1 MKNLKKL
8 VVLVLTMAMV
18 VSMAACGGGESGGD
32 AAGDKYAVILK
43 TQATDFWV
51 QMNDGVAAYAEENG
65 IDIYLAAAQSDSDDA
80 GQLAIVEQCINDG
93 YAGIA
98 VAPVNAAAL
107 VAGVKAANDAG
118 ITVVNIDEQF
128 DPGEM
133 ESQGAVCSG
142 FVSSDNKAIGQMGA
156 EYISEG
162 LEAGSEVAII
172 AGIAGNVSSED
183 RQAGAEAGFEA
194 KGMKLIT
201 VQNCDWDM
209 QKALDAAA
217 TLIQQNPNL
226 KAIYCCNDGMAA
238 GVRQAIENEGKTGEI
253 LLCGTDGDADAIQAV
268 ADGTMA
274 ATVAQDP
281 AAIGVKSLELLI
293 AAVADPDAYPA
304 SAAPEKTP
312 VDAILVTIDNAADYI
327 K

>member
-8 VVLVLTMAMV
+8 VVLVLTLAMV
-18 VSMAACGGGESGGD
+18 ASLAACGGGSDDSASAEG
-32 AAGDKYAVILK
+32 KYAVILK
-43 TQATDFWV
+43 TQATDFWK

-65 IDIYLAAAQSDSDDA
+65 IDLYLAAAQSDSDDA
-80 GQLAIVEQCINDG
+80 GQLAILEQCVNDG
-93 YAGIA
+93 YTGIA
-98 VAPVNAAAL
+98 IAPVNAAAM
-107 VAGVKAANDAG
+107 VSGVKAANDAG
-118 ITVVNIDEQF
+118 VTVVNIDEQF

-133 ESQGAVCSG
+133 ENQGAVCAA

-194 KGMKLIT
+194 KGMNLIT

-238 GVRQAIENEGKTGEI
+238 GVRQAIANAGKTGEI

-268 ADGTMA
+268 AEGTMA

-281 AAIGVKSLELLI
+281 AAIGVKGLELLI
-293 AAVADPDAYPA
+293 DACTNPDNYEP

-312 VDAILVTIDNAADYI
+312 VDAILVTAENAADMM
-327 K
+327 